1 MSQYDYS
8 IHLGLGHSGENK
20 LKLDGQWFMINYLL
34 HYDRISREYRKDIVD
49 ILILS
54 NNIYK

>member
-20 LKLDGQWFMINYLL
+20 LKLDGQWFIYC
-34 HYDRISREYRKDIVD
+34 ITIEYPGNTVKDIVD
-49 ILILS
+49 I
-54 NNIYK
+54 